1 MQPGS
6 FYCFV
11 PKKGA
16 VTGWLPFCKNSQ
28 RGVVR
33 RINALLKKECE
44 GESDEAAVLDESDLF
59 HSSCHDLLRN
69 TLSLIYP
76 GAGITVRSGELK
88 LTSHLSRKEPNV
100 YQTEKAFIVL
110 HGYISNVEDLC
121 MRMGRF
127 SPFKN
132 CIVENED
139 EVEWTIGD
147 LAARVILHLYL
158 GDKAK
163 DPLLVLSEL
172 QGHYAFVI
180 YDSEDKSVFAARD
193 ASGQQQLYYAMD
205 LEKGLSLS
213 NAPLTDVD
221 ENWQEVPAGHYLYG
235 RHPQLLQF
243 ALTADQLTA
252 RWSLDLDDET
262 ELYSS
267 LDSAEHE
274 VRRSWSLG
282 LVGSFR
288 NRVSPASHDA
298 FPQTL

>member
-1 MQPGS
+1 M
-6 FYCFV
+6 
-11 PKKGA
+11 
-16 VTGWLPFCKNSQ
+16 
-28 RGVVR
+28 
-33 RINALLKKECE
+33 NAFNPSKRAICVLRDTE
-44 GESDEAAVLDESDLF
+44 GDTEVAVLDESDLF
-59 HSSCHDLLRN
+59 HSTCEDPSRE

-76 GAGITVRSGELK
+76 GAGVTVRSGDLK
-88 LTSHLSRKEPNV
+88 LTYLTRKEPNV
-100 YQTEKAFIVL
+100 YSTEKAFIVL

-132 CIVENED
+132 SVVDSDD
-139 EVEWTIGD
+139 EPEWTIGD
-147 LAARVILHLYL
+147 LTARVILNLYL
-158 GDKAK
+158 GEKAK

-205 LEKGLSLS
+205 PEKGISIS
-213 NAPLTDVD
+213 NAPLTDVE

-267 LDSAEHE
+267 MDGADHDF
-274 VRRSWSLG
+274 RKSWSLG

-288 NRVSPASHDA
+288 NRISSNLY
-298 FPQTL
+298 PQSF